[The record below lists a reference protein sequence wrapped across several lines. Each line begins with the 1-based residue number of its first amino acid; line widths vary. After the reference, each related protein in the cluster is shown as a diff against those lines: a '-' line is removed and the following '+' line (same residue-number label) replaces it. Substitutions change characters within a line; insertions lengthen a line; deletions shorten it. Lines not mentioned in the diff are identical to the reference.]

1 MAEKPDYAD
10 LIKQVWQNFIAYLGA
25 SDYGSFSQETY
36 VSEFY
41 LVTVAKVLC
50 ANILAGRAIIS
61 SDDEIRAI
69 SESIRKMSLLV
80 EGDLRRRTSLD
91 IKRLIEIKSYRGS
104 RHLKGLPVR
113 GQRTKTNARTRKTKK
128 HAKSSSTKKFA

>member
-1 MAEKPDYAD
+1 MARISGID
-10 LIKQVWQNFIAYLGA
+10 LPRDKRVEFGLTYIHGIGVTTSRKILKDSNI
-25 SDYGSFSQETY
+25 SFDKR
-36 VSEFY
+36 VKD
-41 LVTVAKVLC
+41 L
-50 ANILAGRAIIS
+50 

-128 HAKSSSTKKFA
+128 HSKSSSTKKFA

>member
-1 MAEKPDYAD
+1 MARISGID
-10 LIKQVWQNFIAYLGA
+10 LPRDKRVEFGLTYIHGIGLTTSRKILKSSNI
-25 SDYGSFSQETY
+25 SFDKR
-36 VSEFY
+36 VKD
-41 LVTVAKVLC
+41 L
-50 ANILAGRAIIS
+50 